1 MKKLFQRIDQSNK
14 DQSHQSFVGKVFVV
28 GRNTVTVEDVIAE
41 GGFALVFL
49 VKGSGGVRYALK
61 RMYVNNEHDLEV
73 ARNEINIAKMLNGP
87 RTVVG
92 YVDSGVTHTG
102 GGVYEVLLLMTFC
115 RKHLLHLMNDR
126 LNSGLTEAEVL
137 KIFCDVCDAVSR
149 LHHINPPIIHR
160 DLKVENILISTEG
173 SYVLCDFGSA
183 TSRVLCG
190 TTDGI
195 TRVEE
200 EIQRYTTLAYRA
212 PEMIDLYLGK
222 PITTK
227 SDIWAL
233 GCMLYKLCF
242 FTLPFGESPLAIS
255 SGNFSIPD
263 NAKYSKSL
271 QALIRYMLD
280 PDPETRPDIY
290 QVASVT
296 FMLAGRECPVRNVN
310 NVTVPSLDQL
320 CQMVSERE
328 QQSSVKVSRAPIVP
342 VIESTSVAP
351 RQRPKASQHPGS
363 LGGPVGALPLGPPL
377 QNTQGLKR
385 NIGVPSSDSGNVQQ
399 QSQQP
404 GQQQQTQQPQQQQQ
418 TQITQQQAPQ
428 QQQPQQQHSQASQQQ
443 TQSLGDVS
451 PTTAFPPAALFGS
464 ETFPPTHQ
472 SFPAS
477 QYGPSTGGGTAPAG
491 TASSQPPSLS
501 TQPCSGS
508 MEAFFPPSG
517 YPDPFREGEV
527 ESAVCGPHSMSSS
540 VEGLFLPPPG
550 NIGSGPQSLSLSQ
563 GSIGGSGGALPG
575 SAGLGAAGM
584 GGSGGAVAT
593 GLVKYESDTSG
604 LSLHQHHLP
613 SQVSPT
619 QSQHPRVHRRNVS
632 DTSAFNKTFA
642 SETTQFLAPFETSV
656 KSAEREAGPAS
667 TPQTEDGSQEGLVS
681 SDVNLAA
688 AEVRAWNPFNDMTPF
703 SQMSEDH
710 IFGAEFD
717 KIRRGSQSSISNV
730 KSRES
735 LVMSTE
741 DDPFGAAPFSIPG
754 SRRGKSTGKNEY
766 EGRMNSTEEVVTSP
780 TEQASGGDSMIELL
794 HLHSERR
801 RRSSVSSQCSQDS
814 QGTTTEQTTIGVSS
828 SHFTRPPLED
838 RSKYEK
844 LQNAHDE
851 ESEEEGE
858 NQVFQRSRE
867 PKHLLPASHSREQVE
882 VGPRKH
888 PRQRSRRG
896 KLSGVQKESSLEAGQ
911 DGKPEG
917 VFICSVSDDD
927 SIGSASDLKDR
938 INDEY
943 DYDNCDR
950 GDISETISSSVYHA
964 ECESVTTHEDD
975 IARTGESGD
984 PLQLVRRGPKPS
996 KAAMRAQ
1003 AKALQEQENRKC
1015 AQDRLLG
1022 HEYGEKPLLLD
1033 DELDSGDEEGKM
1045 SDNQEEQKLEPQ
1057 PVPLVEQPVI
1067 KSNLFHVPR
1076 PFRKTSMDDSYK
1088 HKEHTGD
1095 EDVFA
1100 LAPFKSSLKKLNK
1113 KVFQSRSQ
1121 PSSNTVSPLESTSQ
1135 PIITPPMANSS
1146 PVPTHLGSPEIP
1158 DKASEPIRLPV
1169 QADIIY
1175 EESPSEEY
1183 PIYENVVLNP
1193 SGGSVENGPTT
1204 PRYHH
1209 YENIPGPFPVPLAE
1223 DIPSVVN
1230 PIPTKNPFV
1239 NPFIG
1244 DSPVNIVPSAT
1255 LEPHQHFS
1263 NQSVISGSTEQSEPN
1278 VPFKNSQSNHGLM
1291 SQSLDSLVP
1300 NTGAGSVSSP
1310 SFQSTDLFG
1319 STPFSDVTISSAT
1332 PSADAKEF
1340 STLSQTVLNGVPS
1353 FTNSSQSVYYT
1364 PSTDISP
1371 HIPVHTSTPRSVKIQ
1386 PVARQSRVN
1395 SADLDDADLFGAVPF
1410 KPIIGHH
1417 QRSSQGSGG
1426 KSQTLPANMSST
1438 FQAQMAQMAR
1448 DDGHIDKFF
1457 GDFKVPKS
1465 LRKSTPPS
1473 FRKPRATHQK
1483 FSDSDTS
1490 SDEGGLMSSRKPRH
1504 RDRSKDRM
1512 KYKNISEEFEE
1523 ENVMVLPMKQF
1534 GHSKKEKI
1542 SKKSKKLEKQE
1553 KKVEKTEKKPEKNIS
1568 FESAGISNMSFED
1581 FTLEESRREA
1591 DKSKREAE
1599 RSRQEVE
1606 KAEDSLQSPEEDDS
1620 DLRMTGG
1627 TRFGSL
1633 KRGIN
1638 PFSKLGR

>member
-1 MKKLFQRIDQSNK
+1 MS
-14 DQSHQSFVGKVFVV
+14 S
-28 GRNTVTVEDVIAE
+28 
-41 GGFALVFL
+41 VFL
-49 VKGSGGVRYALK
+49 
-61 RMYVNNEHDLEV
+61 
-73 ARNEINIAKMLNGP
+73 
-87 RTVVG
+87 T
-92 YVDSGVTHTG
+92 
-102 GGVYEVLLLMTFC
+102 
-115 RKHLLHLMNDR
+115 
-126 LNSGLTEAEVL
+126 
-137 KIFCDVCDAVSR
+137 
-149 LHHINPPIIHR
+149 
-160 DLKVENILISTEG
+160 
-173 SYVLCDFGSA
+173 
-183 TSRVLCG
+183 
-190 TTDGI
+190 
-195 TRVEE
+195 
-200 EIQRYTTLAYRA
+200 
-212 PEMIDLYLGK
+212 
-222 PITTK
+222 
-227 SDIWAL
+227 
-233 GCMLYKLCF
+233 
-242 FTLPFGESPLAIS
+242 
-255 SGNFSIPD
+255 
-263 NAKYSKSL
+263 
-271 QALIRYMLD
+271 
-280 PDPETRPDIY
+280 
-290 QVASVT
+290 
-296 FMLAGRECPVRNVN
+296 
-310 NVTVPSLDQL
+310 
-320 CQMVSERE
+320 
-328 QQSSVKVSRAPIVP
+328 
-342 VIESTSVAP
+342 
-351 RQRPKASQHPGS
+351 
-363 LGGPVGALPLGPPL
+363 
-377 QNTQGLKR
+377 
-385 NIGVPSSDSGNVQQ
+385 
-399 QSQQP
+399 
-404 GQQQQTQQPQQQQQ
+404 
-418 TQITQQQAPQ
+418 
-428 QQQPQQQHSQASQQQ
+428 
-443 TQSLGDVS
+443 
-451 PTTAFPPAALFGS
+451 
-464 ETFPPTHQ
+464 
-472 SFPAS
+472 
-477 QYGPSTGGGTAPAG
+477 
-491 TASSQPPSLS
+491 
-501 TQPCSGS
+501 
-508 MEAFFPPSG
+508 
-517 YPDPFREGEV
+517 
-527 ESAVCGPHSMSSS
+527 
-540 VEGLFLPPPG
+540 
-550 NIGSGPQSLSLSQ
+550 
-563 GSIGGSGGALPG
+563 
-575 SAGLGAAGM
+575 
-584 GGSGGAVAT
+584 
-593 GLVKYESDTSG
+593 
-604 LSLHQHHLP
+604 
-613 SQVSPT
+613 
-619 QSQHPRVHRRNVS
+619 
-632 DTSAFNKTFA
+632 
-642 SETTQFLAPFETSV
+642 
-656 KSAEREAGPAS
+656 
-667 TPQTEDGSQEGLVS
+667 
-681 SDVNLAA
+681 
-688 AEVRAWNPFNDMTPF
+688 
-703 SQMSEDH
+703 
-710 IFGAEFD
+710 
-717 KIRRGSQSSISNV
+717 
-730 KSRES
+730 
-735 LVMSTE
+735 
-741 DDPFGAAPFSIPG
+741 
-754 SRRGKSTGKNEY
+754 
-766 EGRMNSTEEVVTSP
+766 
-780 TEQASGGDSMIELL
+780 DSMIELL

>member
-1 MKKLFQRIDQSNK
+1 M
-14 DQSHQSFVGKVFVV
+14 
-28 GRNTVTVEDVIAE
+28 
-41 GGFALVFL
+41 
-49 VKGSGGVRYALK
+49 
-61 RMYVNNEHDLEV
+61 
-73 ARNEINIAKMLNGP
+73 
-87 RTVVG
+87 
-92 YVDSGVTHTG
+92 
-102 GGVYEVLLLMTFC
+102 
-115 RKHLLHLMNDR
+115 
-126 LNSGLTEAEVL
+126 
-137 KIFCDVCDAVSR
+137 
-149 LHHINPPIIHR
+149 
-160 DLKVENILISTEG
+160 
-173 SYVLCDFGSA
+173 
-183 TSRVLCG
+183 
-190 TTDGI
+190 
-195 TRVEE
+195 
-200 EIQRYTTLAYRA
+200 
-212 PEMIDLYLGK
+212 
-222 PITTK
+222 
-227 SDIWAL
+227 
-233 GCMLYKLCF
+233 
-242 FTLPFGESPLAIS
+242 
-255 SGNFSIPD
+255 
-263 NAKYSKSL
+263 
-271 QALIRYMLD
+271 
-280 PDPETRPDIY
+280 
-290 QVASVT
+290 
-296 FMLAGRECPVRNVN
+296 
-310 NVTVPSLDQL
+310 
-320 CQMVSERE
+320 
-328 QQSSVKVSRAPIVP
+328 
-342 VIESTSVAP
+342 
-351 RQRPKASQHPGS
+351 
-363 LGGPVGALPLGPPL
+363 
-377 QNTQGLKR
+377 
-385 NIGVPSSDSGNVQQ
+385 
-399 QSQQP
+399 
-404 GQQQQTQQPQQQQQ
+404 
-418 TQITQQQAPQ
+418 
-428 QQQPQQQHSQASQQQ
+428 
-443 TQSLGDVS
+443 
-451 PTTAFPPAALFGS
+451 
-464 ETFPPTHQ
+464 
-472 SFPAS
+472 
-477 QYGPSTGGGTAPAG
+477 
-491 TASSQPPSLS
+491 
-501 TQPCSGS
+501 
-508 MEAFFPPSG
+508 
-517 YPDPFREGEV
+517 
-527 ESAVCGPHSMSSS
+527 
-540 VEGLFLPPPG
+540 
-550 NIGSGPQSLSLSQ
+550 
-563 GSIGGSGGALPG
+563 
-575 SAGLGAAGM
+575 
-584 GGSGGAVAT
+584 
-593 GLVKYESDTSG
+593 
-604 LSLHQHHLP
+604 
-613 SQVSPT
+613 
-619 QSQHPRVHRRNVS
+619 
-632 DTSAFNKTFA
+632 
-642 SETTQFLAPFETSV
+642 
-656 KSAEREAGPAS
+656 
-667 TPQTEDGSQEGLVS
+667 
-681 SDVNLAA
+681 
-688 AEVRAWNPFNDMTPF
+688 
-703 SQMSEDH
+703 
-710 IFGAEFD
+710 
-717 KIRRGSQSSISNV
+717 
-730 KSRES
+730 
-735 LVMSTE
+735 
-741 DDPFGAAPFSIPG
+741 
-754 SRRGKSTGKNEY
+754 
-766 EGRMNSTEEVVTSP
+766 
-780 TEQASGGDSMIELL
+780 
-794 HLHSERR
+794 
-801 RRSSVSSQCSQDS
+801 
-814 QGTTTEQTTIGVSS
+814 
-828 SHFTRPPLED
+828 
-838 RSKYEK
+838 
-844 LQNAHDE
+844 
-851 ESEEEGE
+851 
-858 NQVFQRSRE
+858 FQRSRE
-867 PKHLLPASHSREQVE
+867 VKHLQPTSHSREQVE
-882 VGPRKH
+882 AGPRKH

-896 KLSGVQKESSLEAGQ
+896 KLSGVQKENSLEAGQ

-1045 SDNQEEQKLEPQ
+1045 SDNQEEQKLDPQ
-1057 PVPLVEQPVI
+1057 PAPLVEQPAT

-1146 PVPTHLGSPEIP
+1146 PVPTHLGSPEVP
-1158 DKASEPIRLPV
+1158 DKASEPVRLPV

-1223 DIPSVVN
+1223 DIPTVAN

-1364 PSTDISP
+1364 PSTDIST

-1591 DKSKREAE
+1591 DKTKREVE
-1599 RSRQEVE
+1599 RNRQEVE